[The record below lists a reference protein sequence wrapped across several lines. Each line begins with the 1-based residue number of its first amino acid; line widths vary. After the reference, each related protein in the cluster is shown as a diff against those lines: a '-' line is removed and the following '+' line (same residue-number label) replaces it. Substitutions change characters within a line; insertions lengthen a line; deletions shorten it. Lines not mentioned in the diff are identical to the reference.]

1 MTSDKQ
7 FKANQENAQHSSGPA
22 SSSGRKKSS
31 MNAVTHGFAGQ
42 TVVIPAHEAAGYAKH
57 FDSFRKEYNPA
68 TPTEEFMVQSLA
80 ELSYS
85 TQQIRAQT
93 TNCIS
98 ILSCKTTDRHENTTP
113 EIEAALAQA
122 RGIAAGGPTLNTLGI
137 YEQRKMRLFTSTRKE
152 LVQAQTE
159 RKAREKAEL
168 EQAMQ
173 MRRADKATR
182 LPEEPEWQP
191 HENGFVHSLAEIDR
205 QITLHDRFSR
215 PIKPQNA
222 GA

>member
-1 MTSDKQ
+1 MSSNRQ
-7 FKANQENAQHSSGPA
+7 FKANQENAQHSQGPT

-31 MNAVTHGFAGQ
+31 MNALRHGFAGQ
-42 TVVIPAHEAAGYAKH
+42 TVVIPAHEAVAYAKH
-57 FDSFRKEYNPA
+57 FESFRKEYNPA

-98 ILSCKTTDRHENTTP
+98 ILSCKTNDRHENTTP

-159 RKAREKAEL
+159 RKAGEKAEL

-173 MRRADKATR
+173 MRRIDKVTR

-191 HENGFVHSLAEIDR
+191 HENGFVCSLAEIDR
-205 QITLHDRFSR
+205 KIALQDRFSR
-215 PIKPQNA
+215 PTEPQKTA
-222 GA
+222 A